1 MDVNGGGNDDVRATP
16 MTAPTA
22 PAVPA
27 VPAAMMHMTD
37 ESRTAPAPGVVVDT
51 DRLVRLLG
59 RPELSWLVDR
69 IRDRM
74 ARGRPL
80 TGVLTLSAPRQAQ
93 REAVERLLGRAPRGG
108 RSLTVR
114 LDALDGV
121 LRHSGISPQGLAA
134 AVVALTG
141 PVRPL
146 AEEREAEDREW
157 EEAYAPLSALGPAYT
172 DWIRRIRRDGL
183 VRRLAR
189 SPGAAGPL
197 LRDTARVLRAL
208 PAAPPTSLA
217 AFAARVLSR
226 SHALDDGTPL
236 ATLVLSA
243 IRALGGFP
251 DGTGAEWRREAWAS
265 AGLLKDDL
273 SSTVLVLNVRGTPVL
288 DAMADAGEPAV
299 LTLRHLARHLTGPGQ
314 GPTEGARA
322 TGRAQVPEDVRATD
336 GVRATG
342 GVPVSDGVRVTD
354 CAPGTADV
362 YVCENPA
369 VLSAAADAYGPACPP
384 LVCLQGQPSAAALA
398 LLRHLSHG
406 GVHGGAHGGATLH
419 YHGDFDWGGLRIA
432 TALRR
437 AVPWTPWRYG
447 ATDYRAA
454 AAATPGPDRLSG
466 PPAESAWDPALA
478 AALTELGVRVEE
490 ESVLDDLLGDLGRPT
505 TRP

>member
-1 MDVNGGGNDDVRATP
+1 M
-16 MTAPTA
+16 
-22 PAVPA
+22 
-27 VPAAMMHMTD
+27 
-37 ESRTAPAPGVVVDT
+37 VDT

-157 EEAYAPLSALGPAYT
+157 EEAYAPLAALGPAYT

-189 SPGAAGPL
+189 SPGTAGPL

-217 AFAARVLSR
+217 AFAARVLGR

-243 IRALGGFP
+243 IRALGGIP

-299 LTLRHLARHLTGPGQ
+299 LTLRHLARHLTGPDLGLGL

-322 TGRAQVPEDVRATD
+322 TGGVQVPEDVRVTD
-336 GVRATG
+336 GV
-342 GVPVSDGVRVTD
+342 PV
-354 CAPGTADV
+354 TADV

-406 GVHGGAHGGATLH
+406 GVHGGSHRGATLH

-490 ESVLDDLLGDLGRPT
+490 ESVLDELLGDLGRPT